1 MKART
6 QLHATPAHKMP
17 FMDRIKAVNRERIA
31 WCCVEQGMA
40 PDALAEVLDV
50 SLDRWAEFWAGDSG
64 LTFNQLRRLG
74 EYFGRGVLF
83 FLEPGP
89 VQPEQVHTP
98 QFRTLA
104 RQKPELSQ
112 RLKLLIERVERQ
124 RAVFL
129 SLREDLD
136 DALWQP
142 FQAPAIPISDVA
154 AAAGLTRRWLG
165 LGADQNDFESYRKAI
180 EAKGVLVFRTN
191 GYNGPWQIAK
201 ESPVA
206 GFALYDEQC
215 PVIVVKK
222 MASEAPQ
229 AFTLMHEL
237 AHVLLHK
244 ASWIDDEADMRATLG
259 REQEANLF
267 AGLVLVPDDFLDT
280 ISDAER
286 PGDVA
291 LFNEWLKPQRK
302 NWGVSTEVILRRLLA
317 VGRLS
322 QTTYQAFRTWS
333 LQAGHVRVD
342 EGGSRM
348 YRHREP
354 KHIFGDRFV
363 RTVLN
368 SLSARRITL
377 SKASGYLDGLKI
389 ADMHELERHY
399 AGA

>member
-1 MKART
+1 MA
-6 QLHATPAHKMP
+6 Q
-17 FMDRIKAVNRERIA
+17 MDRIHAVNRERIE
-31 WCCVEQGMA
+31 WCCAEQGMA
-40 PDALAEVLDV
+40 PGELSNVLDM
-50 SLDRWAEFWAGDSG
+50 SADRWAAFWSGNEG
-64 LTFNQLRRLG
+64 LTFNQLRKLA
-74 EYFGRGVLF
+74 EHFGRGVLF
-83 FLEPGP
+83 FLELGP
-89 VQPEQVHTP
+89 VVAEQVHTP

-104 RQKPELSQ
+104 QQKPELSQ
-112 RLKLLIERVERQ
+112 RLRLLIERVERQ
-124 RAVFL
+124 RALFL

-136 DALWQP
+136 DALWSP
-142 FQAPAIPISDVA
+142 FQAPALPAGNVA
-154 AAAGLTRRWLG
+154 AAAKATRQWLE
-165 LGADQNDFESYRKAI
+165 LGESKNDFESYRKAV
-180 EAKGVLVFRTN
+180 EAKGILVFRTN

-222 MASEAPQ
+222 MATDAPQ

-244 ASWIDDEADMRATLG
+244 ASWIDDEADLRATQG
-259 REQEANLF
+259 REQESNLF
-267 AGLVLVPDDFLDT
+267 AGLVLVPDHFLAG

-286 PGDVA
+286 PDDVA
-291 LFNEWLKPQRK
+291 AFHEWLKPQRQA
-302 NWGVSTEVILRRLLA
+302 WGVSTEVVLRRLLA
-317 VGRLS
+317 VGRLP
-322 QTTYQAFRTWS
+322 QATYQAYRAWS
-333 LQAGHVRVD
+333 LEAGNNMKN
-342 EGGSRM
+342 EGGTRM

-389 ADMHELERHY
+389 ADLHELERHC
-399 AGA
+399 AGT

>member
-1 MKART
+1 
-6 QLHATPAHKMP
+6 
-17 FMDRIKAVNRERIA
+17 MDRIHAINRERIA
-31 WCCVEQGMA
+31 WCCAEQGMA
-40 PDALAEVLDV
+40 PDALADVLDM
-50 SLDRWAEFWAGDSG
+50 SADRWAAFWVDEAG
-64 LTFNQLRRLG
+64 LTFNQLRKLA
-74 EYFGRGVLF
+74 EHFGRGVLF

-89 VQPEQVHTP
+89 VVAEQVHTP

-104 RQKPELSQ
+104 QQKPELSQ
-112 RLKLLIERVERQ
+112 RLRLLIERVERQ
-124 RAVFL
+124 RALFL
-129 SLREDLD
+129 SLREDSD
-136 DALWQP
+136 DSLWSP
-142 FQAPAIPISDVA
+142 FEAPDLPAGNVA
-154 AAAGLTRRWLG
+154 AAAKAARLWLG
-165 LGADQNDFESYRKAI
+165 LGEGKNDFESYRKAI
-180 EAKGVLVFRTN
+180 EAKGILVFRTN

-201 ESPVA
+201 DSPVA
-206 GFALYDEQC
+206 GFALYDELC

-222 MASEAPQ
+222 MATDAPQ

-244 ASWIDDEADMRATLG
+244 TSWIDNEADLRAMQG

-267 AGLVLVPDDFLDT
+267 AGLVLVPDHFLAS

-291 LFNEWLKPQRK
+291 GFTDWLKPQR
-302 NWGVSTEVILRRLLA
+302 NAWGVSAEVILRRLLA
-317 VGRLS
+317 VGRLP
-322 QTTYQAFRTWS
+322 QATYQAYRAWS
-333 LQAGHVRVD
+333 LEAGKNTKD
-342 EGGSRM
+342 EGGTRM

-389 ADMHELERHY
+389 ADVHELERHY